1 MKDRLH
7 RFLLVLDRR
16 YAELLVVLGLIV
28 DYLQTNTAWAAYLG
42 KWGGLATVAIGVLAI
57 LLRVARNKAPPA

>member
-1 MKDRLH
+1 MNERLR
-7 RFLLVLDRR
+7 RFLLALDRR
-16 YAELLVVLGLIV
+16 FAEVLVVLGLIV

-57 LLRVARNKAPPA
+57 VLRFARNKAQP